1 MSTNKLRRTRSST
14 SLSRFPALVSR
25 TSSAASTPPGK
36 KMTTPPLPVSILNTP
51 SAAIHVAP
59 RDSTDD
65 SRSPKTRSN
74 PFEGRL
80 LDLGSPT
87 IGRESHEFHFPGGKA
102 ETYEDRPGRES
113 HEVLDEVNFNSP
125 NLRNGRAGS
134 TGQFAFQDHEDDD
147 EDYTSSGKITQH
159 SPTKSKYATVA
170 VAEHHGLD
178 EDDVF
183 LDEKTKPQQS
193 KFAAFFSRGV
203 FRKYHELRQKYP
215 KSTKAA
221 IIILLSLAPL
231 FIIAFVILVILATT
245 GFQAPIVYA
254 TNALD
259 TTALE
264 AGDWGFNFTRAMN
277 FTMVN
282 KSPMAI
288 DVQSIDIDVDLARL
302 AGHFTV
308 PSFAN

>member
-1 MSTNKLRRTRSST
+1 MI
-14 SLSRFPALVSR
+14 
-25 TSSAASTPPGK
+25 
-36 KMTTPPLPVSILNTP
+36 TPPLPVSILSTP
-51 SAAIHVAP
+51 PAGIHVVP

-65 SRSPKTRSN
+65 SLSPKTNSN
-74 PFEGRL
+74 PFQGRL

-87 IGRESHEFHFPGGKA
+87 IGRESHEFPLPSGNGSFEYPS
-102 ETYEDRPGRES
+102 GRES

-125 NLRNGRAGS
+125 NLRHGRAGS

-147 EDYTSSGKITQH
+147 EDYTSSGKIAQH

-170 VAEHHGLD
+170 VAERHGLE

-183 LDEKTKPQQS
+183 LDEKTKPHHS
-193 KFAAFFSRGV
+193 KFAAFFSMGV
-203 FRKYHELRQKYP
+203 FRKYHQLRQKYP
-215 KSTKAA
+215 RSTKAA

-231 FIIAFVILVILATT
+231 FIIAFVVLVILATT
-245 GFQAPIVYA
+245 GFQAPMVYA

-264 AGDWGFNFTRAMN
+264 AGVWGFNFTRAMN

-288 DVQSIDIDVDLARL
+288 DVQFIDIDVDLARL
-302 AGHFTV
+302 VGHFTV
-308 PSFAN
+308 LPIES